1 MFNRMQEKV
10 WDRANNDS
18 VGLAKYFDQHK
29 GEYTWGD
36 RFNVEVYYCS
46 SEKMS
51 KQVMK
56 QAKKGIS
63 ADSMKKIHTKVKQ
76 LDFDYRIGKYQ
87 ATDTYLFPQ
96 PDVLNKIFATPDYK
110 TAKNK
115 IFNLGQFQ
123 NDYVVVKVK
132 EFMPAG
138 PKLLDETRGP
148 VASKYQEELET
159 QWLKELESKYNI
171 SIDETVIAAFKQ
183 KIGAQ

>member
-1 MFNRMQEKV
+1 
-10 WDRANNDS
+10 
-18 VGLAKYFDQHK
+18 
-29 GEYTWGD
+29 
-36 RFNVEVYYCS
+36 
-46 SEKMS
+46 
-51 KQVMK
+51 MK

-132 EFMPAG
+132 EFMPTG

-171 SIDETVIAAFKQ
+171 SVDETVIAAFKQ